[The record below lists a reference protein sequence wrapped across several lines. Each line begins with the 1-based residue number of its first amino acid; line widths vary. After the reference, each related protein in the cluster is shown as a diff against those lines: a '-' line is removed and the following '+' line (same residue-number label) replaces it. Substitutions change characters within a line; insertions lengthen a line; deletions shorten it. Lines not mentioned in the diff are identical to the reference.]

1 MLENEFKDWSRIFM
15 FMIGL
20 VGSVFYSAKLLLCH
34 KEKNILVFA
43 KQGLMYE
50 TLVLFLKL
58 L

>member
-1 MLENEFKDWSRIFM
+1 M
-15 FMIGL
+15 FMIDL

-50 TLVLFLKL
+50 TLVFFLKY
-58 L
+58 